1 MNENEMVEE
10 VVEKK
15 AVRAVRS
22 EWEVREDCDAVKRAL
37 SIFKDPE
44 RLEEVKE
51 MLKQKRS
58 DEKSVDAL
66 LDGDLKVALGL

>member
-1 MNENEMVEE
+1 MIENEMVEE
-10 VVEKK
+10 TTEKK
-15 AVRAVRS
+15 AVRAARS

-37 SIFKDPE
+37 QIFKDPE

-58 DEKSVDAL
+58 DEKNVDAL